1 VSFLTKSVGLLG
13 LLSFLGC
20 ASKDGAS
27 GEAGEE
33 QGVFPMVLAAKQDRG
48 DPGVVMVRLGS
59 GICTG
64 SIIGARYVLTAA
76 HCVKEG
82 AGMYVTASGT
92 RHAVVRAHLPTR
104 SASPRHDI
112 AVLEVADA
120 FSTAPIPVNLD
131 GRTLASTMQVR
142 LVGYGVSAT
151 NKHDSGIKRSGDAQV
166 TVSEA
171 YLSSVPGTGGTC
183 YGDSGGPAL
192 ARVGGRETIVGVT
205 SHGISRFCERGSNY
219 VRTDT
224 HRAFLAR
231 FVGNGAAAPSDP
243 SPVNPAPINPPPID
257 PVNPAPP
264 LDPGPVAEAPRPSR
278 RRPAPQEPSQDRG
291 GVSIATDPQGCRVL
305 RAPGLSIRM
314 CS

>member
-1 VSFLTKSVGLLG
+1 
-13 LLSFLGC
+13 
-20 ASKDGAS
+20 
-27 GEAGEE
+27 
-33 QGVFPMVLAAKQDRG
+33 MVLAAKQDRG

-82 AGMYVTASGT
+82 AGISVTASGT

-104 SASPRHDI
+104 GTAPRHDI
-112 AVLEVADA
+112 AVLEVADP
-120 FSTAPIPVNLD
+120 FSTPPIPVNLD

-142 LVGYGVSAT
+142 LVGYGVSGT
-151 NKHDSGIKRSGDAQV
+151 NRQDSGIKRSGDAQV
-166 TVSEA
+166 TLSES

-192 ARVGGRETIVGVT
+192 ARLGGRETIVGVT

-231 FVGNGAAAPSDP
+231 FVGNGAAAEPPSIDP
-243 SPVNPAPINPPPID
+243 TPVNPAPVD
-257 PVNPAPP
+257 PVSPAP
-264 LDPGPVAEAPRPSR
+264 LDPGPIAQAPRPSR
-278 RRPAPQEPSQDRG
+278 RRPSPPPEPSQDRG
-291 GVSIATDPQGCRVL
+291 GVSIATDAQGCRVL